1 MSAPRPDAPEI
12 IIKRVRRGRD
22 HDEHHGGGWK
32 VAFADFALAMM
43 ALFLVLWVMQVA
55 TDEQKSEIAN
65 YARTARLLDDEQ
77 LLNQQPVRSAL
88 MDLEGTMGIF
98 DGHGDAVV
106 KRELNGNDIIA
117 PAASY
122 MRRSIR
128 TREDMLVVADEI
140 RESIL
145 DTEVSGNLL
154 IEVQSHGVRLVLRD
168 DEELSMFALGGT
180 TMNPVYSKLLENLAP
195 TLNRNDNDIM
205 ISGHTDSMPFN
216 GGGQNRSNFELSSER
231 AATARQVLVKNGV
244 QRDRILMVS
253 GLADN
258 ILVEGTEGV
267 DEQNRRIEIYILNK
281 EASDFLRSLHQ
292 SSSYFAQ
299 SEMNSDGLPIG
310 QVYQQLPSNVDVAST
325 ANDSDDGSWSDG
337 N

>member
-1 MSAPRPDAPEI
+1 MSAPRIEAPEI
-12 IIKRVRRGRD
+12 IIKRVRRGRE

-88 MDLEGTMGIF
+88 LDLEGTMGIF
-98 DGHGDAVV
+98 DGHGDAVI

-117 PAASY
+117 PAASA

-140 RESIL
+140 RQSII

-168 DEELSMFALGGT
+168 DDALSMFPLGGT
-180 TMNPVYSKLLENLAP
+180 VMNPVYRRLLENLAP

-205 ISGHTDSMPFN
+205 ISGHTDSRPFS
-216 GGGQNRSNFELSSER
+216 GDGQERSNFELSSER
-231 AATARQVLVKNGV
+231 AATARQVLVKNGI
-244 QRDRILMVS
+244 QSDRVLMVS

-258 ILVEGTEGV
+258 IHVEGTVGN

-292 SSSYFAQ
+292 SDPYFAEDEVDGDKRPISHEDQ
-299 SEMNSDGLPIG
+299 RILNYDSLVSTISETDDGNSSDG
-310 QVYQQLPSNVDVAST
+310 S
-325 ANDSDDGSWSDG
+325 
-337 N
+337 